1 MKKTKKI
8 LLSCLCVAAIIT
20 ASVLGT
26 LAYLTDTDSVTNT
39 FTVGQVDI
47 KLDETKVDA
56 DGKPVDGAERV
67 QSNEYHLLP
76 GMTYTKDPTV
86 TVQPVSEESYIRMI
100 LTVHNASAVQTI
112 ITNHGLTDFAD
123 LIGGWDRE
131 AWLYEG
137 FTTDD
142 TANTISFE
150 FRYQETVGADTTAVK
165 LPALFETLNVPGT
178 VTGTELQALYSGGFK
193 MVVTGHAIQ
202 AAGFDSEDAAWAAFE
217 AQLGS

>member
-1 MKKTKKI
+1 MKKTQKF
-8 LLSCLCVAAIIT
+8 LLCCLCVAAIIT

-47 KLDETKVDA
+47 KLDEAKVDA
-56 DGKPVDGAERV
+56 DGEPVDGADRV

-86 TVQPVSEESYIRMI
+86 TVLPGSEDSYIRMI

-112 ITNHGLTDFAD
+112 IDNHGLTDFAD
-123 LIGGWDRE
+123 LIAGWE
-131 AWLYEG
+131 PEVWLYRG
-137 FTTDD
+137 FAADD

-150 FRYQETVGADTTAVK
+150 FRYKKTVGADTEAVE
-165 LPALFETLNVPGT
+165 LPALFETLVVPGT
-178 VTGTELQALYSGGFK
+178 VTGPELADLYSGGFK

-202 AAGFDSEDAAWAAFE
+202 AAGFDSEDAAWAAFA
-217 AQLGS
+217 AQLEG